1 MSTVMTGEAPDFT
14 LQLEGIRMTFGSQTV
29 LDGCDLQVTAGEF
42 VTLLGPSG
50 CGKSTSLN
58 IIAGFLRPDSG
69 KVYLRGQVAN
79 DLAPRR
85 RNLGMVFQSWAL
97 FPHMTV
103 FDNVAFGLRTRGVSR
118 GEIAKRVEAMLD
130 LVKLSGASAKFP
142 SQLSGG
148 MQQRVALARA
158 LVTNPSVLL
167 LDEPLSNLD
176 AALRKEM
183 QVHIK
188 HIHEQLKVTTV
199 LVTHSQE
206 EALVMSDR
214 IAVMRSGRI
223 ERIADPVS
231 IYNEPGTTFVAR
243 FLGDT
248 NLLEGVVRGVDGD
261 IVTVDSDGWV
271 FGVDDEGGATTHKR
285 GDEVIVSVRP
295 EQLRLE
301 LVGDH
306 TTAANGSVEA
316 VVDETIYMG
325 SHVTYFLR
333 VGERILIAETVSAGA
348 GRDLFDRGARV
359 LVEFDPSAG
368 AFVTKS
374 EGEP

>member
-1 MSTVMTGEAPDFT
+1 MASEAPDFI
-14 LQLEGIRMTFGSQTV
+14 LQLDDIRVTFGPQTV

-69 KVYLRGQVAN
+69 TVRLRGQVAN

-97 FPHMTV
+97 FPHMSV
-103 FDNVAFGLRTRGVSR
+103 FDNVAFGLRTRRVKR
-118 GEIAKRVEAMLD
+118 TEITTRVEAMLE
-130 LVKLSGASAKFP
+130 LVKLSGASTKYP

-214 IAVMRSGRI
+214 IAVMRNGRI

-231 IYNEPGTTFVAR
+231 IYNDPGTTFVAR

-248 NLLEGVVRGVDGD
+248 NLIEGVVRNVAGD
-261 IVTVDSDGWV
+261 MVTVDAHGWRFDV
-271 FGVDDEGGATTHKR
+271 MRAGASASYSQ
-285 GDEVIVSVRP
+285 GDKVVVSVRP
-295 EQLRLE
+295 EQLTLGAE
-301 LVGDH
+301 GGSPG
-306 TTAANGSVEA
+306 AANGSVEA

-333 VGERILIAETVSAGA
+333 VGERTLIAESLSARA
-348 GRDLFDRGARV
+348 GRDLFDRGAR
-359 LVEFDPSAG
+359 LSIRFDPSVA

-374 EGEP
+374 EGEV

>member
-1 MSTVMTGEAPDFT
+1 MAGESPEFT
-14 LQLEGIRMTFGSQTV
+14 LQLEGIRMNFGPQTV
-29 LDGCDLQVTAGEF
+29 LDGCDLQVSAGEF

-58 IIAGFLRPDSG
+58 IIAGFLRPDAG
-69 KVYLRGQVAN
+69 TVYLRGQFAN

-97 FPHMTV
+97 FPHMSV
-103 FDNVAFGLRTRGVSR
+103 FDNVAFGLRTRRVPRS
-118 GEIAKRVEAMLD
+118 EIARRVEAMLD
-130 LVKLSGASAKFP
+130 LVKLAGASSKFP

-188 HIHEQLKVTTV
+188 HIHEQLQVTTV

-214 IAVMRSGRI
+214 IAVMRNGRI

-231 IYNEPGTTFVAR
+231 IYNDPGTTFVAR

-248 NLLEGVVRGVDGD
+248 NLIEGVVLRVDGD
-261 IVTVDSDGWV
+261 LVTVDAGGWT
-271 FGVDDEGGATTHKR
+271 FGVEEASTSRRQGDD
-285 GDEVIVSVRP
+285 VIVSVRP
-295 EQLRLE
+295 EQLTLGAEGERAIA
-301 LVGDH
+301 GNG
-306 TTAANGSVEA
+306 AAEA
-316 VVDETIYMG
+316 IVDETIYMG
-325 SHVTYFLR
+325 SHVTYYLR
-333 VGERILIAETVSAGA
+333 VGERMLMAEALSARA
-348 GRDLFDRGARV
+348 GRDLISRGSRV
-359 LVEFDPSAG
+359 SVGFDPSVA

-374 EGEP
+374 DGEQ